1 MNDTHVMKS
10 EKGRILFV
18 EDEMNLVDMYHA
30 YFEQKGY
37 DFLSTADIE
46 EALHVTE
53 FEQPDVILLDLII
66 PKIENGVVHMDAE
79 QGYVFLEKVKKN
91 PKTKNIPIIV
101 FTSLDTIKDRE
112 RCKEMGAI
120 DYIFKGKALPKEVL
134 TAVEKVISNKK

>member
-10 EKGRILFV
+10 KKGRILFV

-53 FEQPDVILLDLII
+53 FEQPDVVLLDLII

-79 QGYVFLEKVKKN
+79 QGYVYLEKVKKN

-112 RCKEMGAI
+112 RCKQMGVI
-120 DYIFKGKALPKEVL
+120 DYAFKGKALPKDVL
-134 TAVEKVISNKK
+134 SIVEKAIKRL

>member
-1 MNDTHVMKS
+1 MNDAHVMKS

-91 PKTKNIPIIV
+91 PKTKNIPILV

-134 TAVEKVISNKK
+134 AAVEAVVKK

>member
-1 MNDTHVMKS
+1 MNDSHVMKS

-53 FEQPDVILLDLII
+53 FEQPDVVLLDLII

-79 QGYVFLEKVKKN
+79 QGYVYLEKVKKN
-91 PKTKNIPIIV
+91 PKTKKIPIII
-101 FTSLDTIKDRE
+101 FTSLDTIKDRG

-134 TAVEKVISNKK
+134 AAVEAVVKS

>member
-1 MNDTHVMKS
+1 MNGTHVMKS
-10 EKGRILFV
+10 KKGRILFV

-37 DFLSTADIE
+37 DFLSTPDIE
-46 EALHVTE
+46 EALHVTQ

-91 PKTKNIPIIV
+91 PKTKNVPVII

-120 DYIFKGKALPKEVL
+120 DYLFKGKGLPKEVL
-134 TAVEKVISNKK
+134 SAVEAAIKL